1 MRKVVEEA
9 AWGTNSKI
17 GPATDILAAQVCF
30 LLLLVVHQW
39 TVNGDNGAGGHL
51 ARSHVEEVSR

>member
-1 MRKVVEEA
+1 MSKMA
-9 AWGTNSKI
+9 AAAAGEKHSKI
-17 GPATDILAAQVCF
+17 GTATHILAPQVCF

-39 TVNGDNGAGGHL
+39 TVYGDNGAGGHL

>member
-17 GPATDILAAQVCF
+17 GPATDILAAQVRF
-30 LLLLVVHQW
+30 KLNELRF
-39 TVNGDNGAGGHL
+39 T
-51 ARSHVEEVSR
+51 